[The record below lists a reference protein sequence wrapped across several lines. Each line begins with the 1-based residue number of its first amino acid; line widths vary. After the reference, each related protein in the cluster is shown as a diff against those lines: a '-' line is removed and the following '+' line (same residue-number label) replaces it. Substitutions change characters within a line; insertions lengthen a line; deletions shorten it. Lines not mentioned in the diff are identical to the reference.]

1 MVQLN
6 YIQELKR
13 QARGRNLSNEW
24 YRKKIQE
31 LGRPTSTQ
39 LMRDGKRGNRP
50 YVGKL
55 NMFFYDPKLKQ
66 KLPYY
71 DIFPLVLPL
80 KFYSEGF
87 LGINFHYLPI
97 PFRMRLLDK
106 LMDYSNNDKLDE
118 TTRLNV
124 TYNNVS
130 RIKLI
135 KPTLHKYLKGYVQSQ
150 FRRIDADEF
159 VIATLLPVQQFK
171 KASSRKVWS
180 DSRRA
185 VL

>member
-1 MVQLN
+1 MAQRK
-6 YIQELKR
+6 YIQALKKEV
-13 QARGRNLSNEW
+13 GGWNLYTEW
-24 YRKKIQE
+24 YRRKIVEFGKPNRTKLIQ
-31 LGRPTSTQ
+31 
-39 LMRDGKRGNRP
+39 DGKRRASP
-50 YVGKL
+50 FFGKL

-80 KFYSEGF
+80 KRYSDGF

-97 PFRMRLLDK
+97 PLRVRLLDK
-106 LMDYSNNDKLDE
+106 LTDYSSNDKFDE

-124 TYNNVS
+124 KYENVK

-135 KPTLHKYLKGYVQSQ
+135 QPTLHKYLYSYTNSA

-159 VIATLLPVQQFK
+159 VIATMLPVQQFK
-171 KASSRKVWS
+171 KESSAKVWS
-180 DSRRA
+180 DSRRM
-185 VL
+185 L

>member
-1 MVQLN
+1 MAQSK
-6 YIQELKR
+6 YIQSLKKEV
-13 QARGRNLSNEW
+13 RGRNLSTEW
-24 YRKKIQE
+24 YRRKIIEFGKPNRTKLIQ
-31 LGRPTSTQ
+31 
-39 LMRDGKRGNRP
+39 DGKRRASP
-50 YVGKL
+50 FFGKL

-80 KFYSEGF
+80 KRYSNGF

-97 PFRMRLLDK
+97 PLRVRLLDK
-106 LMDYSNNDKLDE
+106 LTDYSNNDKFDE

-124 TYNNVS
+124 KYENVK
-130 RIKLI
+130 RIKLVQ
-135 KPTLHKYLKGYVQSQ
+135 PTLHKYLKGYTKSQ

-159 VIATLLPVQQFK
+159 VIATMLPVQQFK

-180 DSRRA
+180 DSRGMI
-185 VL
+185 